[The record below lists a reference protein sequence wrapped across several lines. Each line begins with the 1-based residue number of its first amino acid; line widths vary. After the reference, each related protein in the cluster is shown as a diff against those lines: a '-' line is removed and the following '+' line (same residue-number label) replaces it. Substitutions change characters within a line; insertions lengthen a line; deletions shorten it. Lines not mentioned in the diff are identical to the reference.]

1 MSGAGRPAR
10 DVVVIVPAPDD
21 ALSRIAA
28 VDRGVRVVD
37 ARGWFDAEMRETW
50 PAWTVQRYLG
60 RPAGP
65 ARSQPERDRV
75 LSSAEV
81 VLGGFPFPLD
91 LRARA
96 PRLRWFHQL
105 PAGASN
111 LLRGDLWGSDVVV
124 TTSRGHGNV
133 RPMAEYV
140 LASLLH
146 FARGL
151 HRAAPDRARHRF
163 EHGPYRPLL
172 LQGKT
177 VCVVGAGGIGREVGK
192 LCASAGMRVIGTRRR
207 AAADDPLPEGFTR
220 LAGPERL
227 HALLAESD
235 AVAVCCQWT
244 PETTRLIGREAF
256 AAMKPGAILVN
267 VARGEIID
275 EEALIA
281 ALAAGTLRGAAL
293 DVYEGEFEREPDR
306 RLWDDERVL
315 ITPHVSGGTDVR
327 QHRGIDLFCENLRAY
342 LDGRPLTNVVDWAD
356 GY

>member
-1 MSGAGRPAR
+1 MPIRE
-10 DVVVIVPAPDD
+10 VLVIVPIADD

-28 VDRGVRVVD
+28 VDRSLRVVE
-37 ARGWFDAEMRETW
+37 ARGWFDVELRETW
-50 PAWTVQRYLG
+50 PPWTIQRYLS
-60 RPAGP
+60 RRVEPIRSRQ
-65 ARSQPERDRV
+65 ARDE
-75 LSSAEV
+75 LLASAEI

-111 LLRGDLWGSDVVV
+111 LRRGDLWGSDVIV
-124 TTSRGHGNV
+124 TTSRGHGNT

-151 HRAAPDRARHRF
+151 HHASRDRERHRF
-163 EHGPYRPLL
+163 DHRSYQPLVL
-172 LQGKT
+172 HGKT
-177 VCVVGAGGIGREVGK
+177 VCVVGAGGIGQEVGR
-192 LCASAGMRVIGTRRR
+192 LCADAGMRVIGTRRR
-207 AAADDPLPEGFTR
+207 VTPEAELPAGFSRLEGP
-220 LAGPERL
+220 GRL

-244 PETTRLIGREAF
+244 PETTGLIGREAF

-281 ALAAGTLRGAAL
+281 ALAAGRLRGAAL
-293 DVYEGEFEREPDR
+293 DVYVGEFEHEPDR
-306 RLWDDERVL
+306 RLWDDPRVL

-327 QHRGIDLFCENLRAY
+327 QHRGIDLFCDNLRAY
-342 LDGRPLTNVVDWAD
+342 LDGRPLANVVDWTE

>member
-1 MSGAGRPAR
+1 MLPTREVLVMTP
-10 DVVVIVPAPDD
+10 VPDH

-28 VDRGVRVVD
+28 VDRRLHVVD
-37 ARGWFDAEMRETW
+37 ARGRFDVELRETW
-50 PAWTVQRYLG
+50 PPWTVERYLG
-60 RPAGP
+60 QRA
-65 ARSQPERDRV
+65 ATVSSRAERDR
-75 LSSAEV
+75 LLAGAEI

-91 LRARA
+91 LRVRA

-111 LLRGDLWGSDVVV
+111 LLRGDLWSSDVVV

-133 RPMAEYV
+133 RPMAEYA

-146 FARGL
+146 FARGFP
-151 HRAAPDRARHRF
+151 HASHDQRRHRF
-163 EHGPYRPLL
+163 DHRPYRPLL

-177 VCVVGAGGIGREVGK
+177 ICVVGAGGIGQEVGR

-207 AAADDPLPEGFTR
+207 VTPDTELPEGFSR
-220 LAGPERL
+220 LQSPERL

-235 AVAVCCQWT
+235 GVVICCQWT
-244 PETTRLIGREAF
+244 PETTGLFGRDAF

-281 ALAAGTLRGAAL
+281 ALAAGRLRGVAL
-293 DVYEGEFEREPDR
+293 DVYVGEFEHEPDR

-315 ITPHVSGGTDVR
+315 ITPHVSGGSDVS
-327 QHRGIDLFCENLRAY
+327 QHRGIDLFCDNLRAY
-342 LDGRPLTNVVDWAD
+342 LEGRPLTNVVDWAD

>member
-1 MSGAGRPAR
+1 MMLTREVL
-10 DVVVIVPAPDD
+10 VVVPVPDD
-21 ALSRIAA
+21 ALSRIGA
-28 VDRGVRVVD
+28 VDRGLHVVD
-37 ARGWFDAEMRETW
+37 ARGWFDVELRETW
-50 PAWTVQRYLG
+50 PPWTVQRYVG
-60 RPAGP
+60 ERPGP
-65 ARSQPERDRV
+65 VSSRQERDQR
-75 LSSAEV
+75 LASAEI

-111 LLRGDLWGSDVVV
+111 LLRGDLWGSDVIV
-124 TTSRGHGNV
+124 TTSRGHGNTL
-133 RPMAEYV
+133 PMAEYV
-140 LASLLH
+140 LASLFH

-151 HRAAPDRARHRF
+151 HHASRDRQRHRF
-163 EHGPYRPLL
+163 DHRTYRPLL

-177 VCVVGAGGIGREVGK
+177 VCVVGAGGIGQEVGR
-192 LCASAGMRVIGTRRR
+192 LCASAGMRVTGTRRR
-207 AAADDPLPEGFTR
+207 VAPDTVLPAGFSR
-220 LAGPERL
+220 LESPERL
-227 HALLAESD
+227 CALLEESD
-235 AVAVCCQWT
+235 AVVVCCQWT
-244 PETTRLIGREAF
+244 PETTKLIGREAF

-275 EEALIA
+275 EDALIA
-281 ALAAGTLRGAAL
+281 ALAAGRLRGVAL
-293 DVYEGEFEREPDR
+293 DVYVGEFEHEPDH

-315 ITPHVSGGTDVR
+315 ITPHISGGSDMR

>member
-1 MSGAGRPAR
+1 MPTRE
-10 DVVVIVPAPDD
+10 VLVIVPVSDD

-28 VDRGVRVVD
+28 VDRCLHVVD
-37 ARGWFDAEMRETW
+37 ARSWFDGEFRETW
-50 PAWTVQRYLG
+50 PPWTVQRYVG
-60 RPAGP
+60 QRSGP
-65 ARSQPERDRV
+65 MSTRQERDQ
-75 LSSAEV
+75 LLASAEI

-111 LLRGDLWGSDVVV
+111 LLRGDLWGSEVIV
-124 TTSRGHGNV
+124 TTSRGYGNT
-133 RPMAEYV
+133 RAMAEYV

-151 HRAAPDRARHRF
+151 HHASRDRQRHRF
-163 EHGPYRPLL
+163 DHRPYSPLL

-177 VCVVGAGGIGREVGK
+177 VCVVGAGGIGQEVGA
-192 LCASAGMRVIGTRRR
+192 LCAGAGMRVIGTRRR
-207 AAADDPLPEGFTR
+207 VAPGTALPAGFSR
-220 LAGPERL
+220 LENAERL
-227 HALLAESD
+227 QALLEESD
-235 AVAVCCQWT
+235 AVVVCCQWT
-244 PETTRLIGREAF
+244 PETTKLIGREAF
-256 AAMKPGAILVN
+256 AAMKPGTILVN

-281 ALAAGTLRGAAL
+281 ALATGTLRGVAL
-293 DVYEGEFEREPDR
+293 DVYVGEFEHEPDR

-315 ITPHVSGGTDVR
+315 ITPHVSGGADVR
-327 QHRGIDLFCENLRAY
+327 QHRGIDLFCDNLRTY
-342 LDGRPLTNVVDWAD
+342 LEGRPLTNVVDWAD

>member
-1 MSGAGRPAR
+1 MTPTRE
-10 DVVVIVPAPDD
+10 VLVIVPAPDD

-28 VDRGVRVVD
+28 VDRCVDVVD
-37 ARGWFDAEMRETW
+37 ARGWFDVELRETW
-50 PAWTVQRYLG
+50 PPWTVQRYVG
-60 RPAGP
+60 Q
-65 ARSQPERDRV
+65 RSAPSHSRQERDQV
-75 LSSAEV
+75 LAAAEI

-111 LLRGDLWGSDVVV
+111 LLRGDLWDSDVVV
-124 TTSRGHGNV
+124 TTSRGFGNT
-133 RPMAEYV
+133 RPMAEYA
-140 LASLLH
+140 LAGLLY

-151 HRAAPDRARHRF
+151 HHASRDRQRHRF
-163 EHGPYRPLL
+163 DHRTYGPLL

-177 VCVVGAGGIGREVGK
+177 VCIVGAGGIGQEVGT

-207 AAADDPLPEGFTR
+207 VALDTALPAGFSR
-220 LAGPERL
+220 LEPPERL
-227 HALLAESD
+227 PALLAESD
-235 AVAVCCQWT
+235 AVVVCCQWT
-244 PETTRLIGREAF
+244 PETTKLIGREAF

-281 ALAAGTLRGAAL
+281 ALTAGQLRGVAL
-293 DVYEGEFEREPDR
+293 DVYVGEFEHEPDR

-315 ITPHVSGGTDVR
+315 ITPHISGGTETR
-327 QHRGIDLFCENLRAY
+327 QHRGIDLFCDNLRAY
-342 LDGRPLTNVVDWAD
+342 LDGRPLTNVVDWAN